1 MLRAVKTALR
11 AMVVALALGGSAGAV
26 DLDPAAVAFRLP
38 DQIAWGPVTR
48 NGNQQAVLLGD
59 PSRPG
64 PYIVMVRWLPNS
76 MSRPHFHPNDRFI
89 TVISGTWWVGS
100 GTRFDPEATVPMPA
114 GTFVTHHARGVHYD
128 GAKAEPTVILIMGEG
143 PGTSTPAEVPPRP

>member
-1 MLRAVKTALR
+1 MLRRILPVC
-11 AMVVALALGGSAGAV
+11 ALALGLMAPATAQP
-26 DLDPAAVAFRLP
+26 LDPAAVAFRLP
-38 DQIAWGPVTR
+38 DQIPWGPVTR

-100 GTRFDPEATVPMPA
+100 GPRFDPNTTVPMPA
-114 GTFVTHHARGVHYD
+114 GTFVTHFGRGVHYD
-128 GAKAEPTVILIMGEG
+128 GAKDEPCVILIMGEG
-143 PGTSTPAEVPPRP
+143 PGTSTPAEAPR

>member
-1 MLRAVKTALR
+1 MLRPIKTALR
-11 AMVVALALGGSAGAV
+11 AMVVALALGSGAGAV
-26 DLDPAAVAFRLP
+26 DLDPAAVTFRLP
-38 DQIAWGPVTR
+38 DQIPWGPVTR

-59 PSRPG
+59 PTRPG

-100 GTRFDPEATVPMPA
+100 GTRFDPDATVPMPA
-114 GTFVTHHARGVHYD
+114 GTFVTHFARGVHYD
-128 GAKAEPTVILIMGEG
+128 GAKGEPAVILIMGEG
-143 PGTSTPAEVPPRP
+143 PGTSTPAEVPPRQ